1 MLPNQ
6 MSSYNHYPPHILHSS
21 HPVAP
26 SVALTLLSAYL
37 EATTTDAS
45 LHPNALLTE
54 RGPISATSGANTGLV
69 LHNLKRV
76 EAGLKGEHL
85 GADLSFAQF
94 GGEGLP
100 SLQVELNGN
109 QSELPTRQR
118 FDQDGQPADV
128 DMEEGGWQDK
138 GEFERQQEFT
148 DGEIGKRSQAVIEG
162 SKELL
167 NVPSVEKTPTT
178 GDKAERKRRKR
189 EKRKEQKQK
198 DEHKKREKHSKE

>member
-1 MLPNQ
+1 MLPDQ
-6 MSSYNHYPPHILHSS
+6 MSSYNHYSPHILHSS

-26 SVALTLLSAYL
+26 SEALAILSAYL

-54 RGPISATSGANTGLV
+54 RGPVSATSGANTGLV

-94 GGEGLP
+94 GAEGLP
-100 SLQVELNGN
+100 GLQSELNGN
-109 QSELPTRQR
+109 PSEPPTQQR
-118 FDQDGQPADV
+118 MDHDGQSAGV
-128 DMEEGGWQDK
+128 DIGEEGWQDK
-138 GEFERQQEFT
+138 GEFERQQEIT
-148 DGEIGKRSQAVIEG
+148 VGEIGERSQAVAEG

-178 GDKAERKRRKR
+178 GDKAERKRRKHER
-189 EKRKEQKQK
+189 RKEQKQR
-198 DEHKKREKHSKE
+198 DEQKKREKKSQE

>member
-6 MSSYNHYPPHILHSS
+6 MSSYNHYPPHILHCSR
-21 HPVAP
+21 PLAP
-26 SVALTLLSAYL
+26 SEALAILSAYL

-54 RGPISATSGANTGLV
+54 GGPVSATSGANTGLV

-100 SLQVELNGN
+100 GLQVELNGN
-109 QSELPTRQR
+109 QSEPSTQQR
-118 FDQDGQPADV
+118 VDEDMQPANV
-128 DMEEGGWQDK
+128 DMGEEGWQDK
-138 GEFERQQEFT
+138 GEFERQQEIT
-148 DGEIGKRSQAVIEG
+148 VGEIGERSQAGVKG

-178 GDKAERKRRKR
+178 GDKAERKRRKHER
-189 EKRKEQKQK
+189 RKEQKQK
-198 DEHKKREKHSKE
+198 DELKKREKQSKK